1 MPPSPFRSSRRA
13 AGQRGFS
20 LIELMIS
27 VAIVGV
33 LASVATVAMS
43 TDPEIED
50 EANKIAALV
59 NEASRLAISGGPVD
73 PSLNGTGGTSRGR
86 LVVKDDGQ
94 GQYLSIQRLD
104 DVAGF
109 ADIERKRV
117 YLGRRV
123 RVVKMGPGAALASGQ
138 IPEGDMIPF
147 VPPFGLTI
155 NFRPDGTCTALSDYE
170 PPSGATLYLQDTRR
184 PDRKARVVVLPLNGM
199 MTQMYSG
206 W

>member
-13 AGQRGFS
+13 AGQRGFT

-27 VAIVGV
+27 VAIVGA

-86 LVVKDDGQ
+86 LVVRDDGE

-109 ADIERKRV
+109 TDIERKRV

-123 RVVKMGPGAALASGQ
+123 RITGLRRSPEFDSGST
-138 IPEGDMIPF
+138 PELDFDTAGIFMIQ
-147 VPPFGLTI
+147 
-155 NFRPDGTCTALSDYE
+155 FRPDGTCTVNSDYE
-170 PPSGATLYLQDTRR
+170 PPSGATLYLQDVRR
-184 PDRKARVVVLPLNGM
+184 PERKARVVILPLNGM

>member
-73 PSLNGTGGTSRGR
+73 PSQSLTGVTARGR

-104 DVAGF
+104 DTAGF

-123 RVVKMGPGAALASGQ
+123 RITGVRRSPELAAGST
-138 IPEGDMIPF
+138 PELDFDTAGEFLIQ
-147 VPPFGLTI
+147 
-155 NFRPDGTCTALSDYE
+155 FRPDGTCTYNTDYE

-184 PDRKARVVVLPLNGM
+184 PDRKARVVILPLNGM

>member
-1 MPPSPFRSSRRA
+1 MPPSPFRSSRRV

-73 PSLNGTGGTSRGR
+73 PTQSLTGGTARGLLR
-86 LVVKDDGQ
+86 VVADGQ
-94 GQYLSIQRLD
+94 GGQELVIQFVD
-104 DVAGF
+104 DTGGVF
-109 ADIERKRV
+109 AEIERKRV
-117 YLGRRV
+117 HLGRRV
-123 RVVKMGPGAALASGQ
+123 RVVGVRNAAALDSGGG
-138 IPEGDMIPF
+138 PNLLFNPTFGHMIR
-147 VPPFGLTI
+147 
-155 NFRPDGTCTALSDYE
+155 FRPDGTCTLNGETE
-170 PPSGATLYLQDTRR
+170 PPSGATLYLQDVRR
-184 PDRKARVVVLPLNGM
+184 PNRKARVVILPLNGM